1 MPIHYELD
9 DLRRRVVVAVHGP
22 FQVDDILAIMA
33 RQRAEHTWNYGI
45 LYDLRGMTSDPT
57 VADLQQ
63 ILSEAI
69 KLRQSDEPR
78 GPVVLL
84 ATDPSLYGRL
94 CTYAALGRS
103 STLTIEVFCDWE
115 QAEQWLT
122 AALKGDPR

>member
-9 DLRRRVVVAVHGP
+9 DLRCRVVVAVHGP

-45 LYDLRGMTSDPT
+45 LYDLRGMASEPT

-63 ILSEAI
+63 LLSEAI

-78 GPVVLL
+78 DPVVLPASHSVFSPESDGYCL
-84 ATDPSLYGRL
+84 D
-94 CTYAALGRS
+94 CWRS
-103 STLTIEVFCDWE
+103 IHEET
-115 QAEQWLT
+115 
-122 AALKGDPR
+122 R